1 VSPTGRRKF
10 LGSFFGTPTIPLLA
24 LACLAAASRPLH
36 AADPTALEK
45 QVKSAFVVNFLQ
57 FIDWPATAFGKP
69 DDPIIIGVADPNSLG
84 DSLAS
89 AIEGKTIRGRKLVIH
104 ALDPKAPGACHVLIA
119 GNLEGADLQALLK
132 AAPASGCLTIGD
144 SEHFAE
150 ANGVIRFFVEDR
162 KERFEINLAA
172 AQRAGLQISSKLLK
186 LAKVVN

>member
-1 VSPTGRRKF
+1 VSAAGRCKF
-10 LGSFFGTPTIPLLA
+10 PGSFFGRPAVLLLA
-24 LACLAAASRPLH
+24 LALMAAGTAPAH

-57 FIDWPATAFGKP
+57 FIDWPATAFAKP

-84 DSLAS
+84 DTLAA
-89 AIEGKTIRGRKLVIH
+89 AIEGKTIRGRKLVIRN
-104 ALDPKAPGACHVLIA
+104 LDPKAPGACHVLVA
-119 GNLEGADLQALLK
+119 GSLEGSDLQALLK

-144 SEHFAE
+144 SDHFTE
-150 ANGVIRFFVEDR
+150 SSGVIRFFVEDR

-186 LAKVVN
+186 LAKVMN